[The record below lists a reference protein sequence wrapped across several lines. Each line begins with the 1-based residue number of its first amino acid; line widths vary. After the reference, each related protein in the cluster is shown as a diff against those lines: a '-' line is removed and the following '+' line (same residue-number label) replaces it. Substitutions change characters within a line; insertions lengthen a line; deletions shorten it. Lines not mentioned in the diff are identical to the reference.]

1 MNLLEYVRRRLP
13 DADALLAALDVA
25 PYRGLDAS
33 QLDARF
39 PAFRRDLARRANELA
54 RLDDR
59 LELYREAHDLM
70 ERLRADGL
78 ATHRYELR
86 NSFLSSDEV
95 NLAILRALQTPM
107 SQEELASS
115 VLRCSTQA
123 VSERASALQDGW
135 RLGDMLVRIAPRYGG
150 RLEST
155 VHPVLLPLNLTEVYV
170 LLGILGR
177 AAQGGEQRDPH
188 SVIARDLAQKVY
200 FQLSDY
206 ARGRIDQRLE
216 EQGALPGGGKPPA
229 NCVEVDRSAGGGPLE
244 SLLRSREW
252 AFLEKTGELVEV
264 TVGEKNGEPTT
275 YRGTLCPWE
284 RPEPHIPAGDVRNP
298 ANFFTLRREDGS
310 FVALH
315 WGDVADVRRASGEQ
329 P

>member
-177 AAQGGEQRDPH
+177 AAGDGEQLDPH

-216 EQGALPGGGKPPA
+216 EQGALPDHGTPPE
-229 NCVEVDRSAGGGPLE
+229 NCVEVDRSAGGGSLA
-244 SLLRSREW
+244 SLLRSREL
-252 AFLEKTGELVEV
+252 AFLEKTGEPVEV
-264 TVGEKNGEPTT
+264 TVGEKDDEPTT
-275 YRGTLCPWE
+275 YRGTLCPRE
-284 RPEPHIPAGDVRNP
+284 RPESHIPAGDVRNP

>member
-25 PYRGLDAS
+25 PYRDLDAS

-123 VSERASALQDGW
+123 VSERASALQDGRC
-135 RLGDMLVRIAPRYGG
+135 RLLGG
-150 RLEST
+150 RCT
-155 VHPVLLPLNLTEVYV
+155 
-170 LLGILGR
+170 I
-177 AAQGGEQRDPH
+177 
-188 SVIARDLAQKVY
+188 
-200 FQLSDY
+200 
-206 ARGRIDQRLE
+206 
-216 EQGALPGGGKPPA
+216 
-229 NCVEVDRSAGGGPLE
+229 
-244 SLLRSREW
+244 
-252 AFLEKTGELVEV
+252 
-264 TVGEKNGEPTT
+264 
-275 YRGTLCPWE
+275 E
-284 RPEPHIPAGDVRNP
+284 RK
-298 ANFFTLRREDGS
+298 
-310 FVALH
+310 
-315 WGDVADVRRASGEQ
+315 
-329 P
+329 